1 MKKKRFHKILFFERN
16 WVIFFSLGSKQ
27 EEKIHLK
34 KEKKVFFFS
43 VKQNIFSL
51 LTVVDWVV
59 VIFFHKL
66 WDGWGI
72 FFLSVGNK
80 KFPWIFFMC
89 VERNVFNVFCV
100 KQSREKNILRKFEE
114 DRNKINLFRRIKYFS
129 YKILEKFLFSMFG
142 TEWRPNQVKK
152 HF

>member
-1 MKKKRFHKILFFERN
+1 MKNKRFHKILFFERN

-59 VIFFHKL
+59 VIFFYKL

-80 KFPWIFFMC
+80 KFPWFFFMC

-114 DRNKINLFRRIKYFS
+114 DKQNKSF
-129 YKILEKFLFSMFG
+129 
-142 TEWRPNQVKK
+142 
-152 HF
+152 